1 MTTAHHQPLNL
12 PQPKLPSIPP
22 STKKRRQGE
31 DLQKS
36 LIPIKSQ
43 LLKETLRPLQLHP
56 SDQATESHGEE
67 HSMSNGTAVTTSSQ
81 ALVYAEL
88 NLHTKK
94 SAAPPPK
101 PPRPPDI
108 SYPQPD
114 EEQPV
119 AYSTVNSNP
128 YSTPRTPSQPAN
140 AGEAT
145 YYTTVITTN

>member
-56 SDQATESHGEE
+56 SDQ
-67 HSMSNGTAVTTSSQ
+67 V
-81 ALVYAEL
+81 
-88 NLHTKK
+88 
-94 SAAPPPK
+94 
-101 PPRPPDI
+101 
-108 SYPQPD
+108 
-114 EEQPV
+114 
-119 AYSTVNSNP
+119 
-128 YSTPRTPSQPAN
+128 
-140 AGEAT
+140 
-145 YYTTVITTN
+145 